1 MPRRYC
7 CCLLFIFRNFFSSSF
22 LLRSLLAL
30 DARCARRPA
39 LSSYRQADL
48 DAGRRRTP
56 LSVALA
62 AVAVDL
68 RPHDSPIGSTGLAP
82 RGRSG
87 SETDSPMGS
96 TGLAPRGR
104 SGSQTDSPMGSTGL
118 APRGRSGSQTD
129 SPMGSTGL
137 TPRGRGGSQTDSTMG
152 STGLASRG
160 RSGSPARTYRRL
172 SLAGVDAKRSG
183 AAAW

>member
-7 CCLLFIFRNFFSSSF
+7 FCLLFIFRNFFSSSF

-104 SGSQTDSPMGSTGL
+104 SGSQTDS
-118 APRGRSGSQTD
+118 
-129 SPMGSTGL
+129 
-137 TPRGRGGSQTDSTMG
+137 TMG

-160 RSGSPARTYRRL
+160 RSGSPARTCRRL